1 MNRRKK
7 VIIEGTSNAGKTT
20 ICELLS
26 KEENYLMILESGR
39 RVKHPKPSKNY
50 KEEIYNQK
58 FYFAEEIKRF
68 IEADNLI
75 KSNEKIILDRGLYM
89 EAINTY
95 EKSGNTAMEWQKK
108 QLKNIMAVR
117 SDDFE
122 PIQNAFIGFQD
133 IPEKLQWRDVGKCL
147 NIYYSK
153 KRSSNF

>member
-1 MNRRKK
+1 MAAKLGRQTPTRSF
-7 VIIEGTSNAGKTT
+7 V
-20 ICELLS
+20 
-26 KEENYLMILESGR
+26 LE
-39 RVKHPKPSKNY
+39 Y
-50 KEEIYNQK
+50 
-58 FYFAEEIKRF
+58 
-68 IEADNLI
+68 
-75 KSNEKIILDRGLYM
+75 DRSLYM
-89 EAINTY
+89 EAINAY